1 MMTEVTVK
9 EKSKTFVEALEEI
22 EKCILAGLGYS
33 RLNEDLKRLTGWLLT
48 DCQTALVKFK
58 EHAAS
63 RGKPWQGKIL
73 LTADIKEQDGLNWW
87 HEEKVELEPEIR
99 YFVVAG
105 ELCGGVDRKE
115 ILEWLMS
122 KDETCL
128 SKARHQ
134 ITKTF
139 KKEAE
144 EMVLLER
151 VVEFKDN
158 TVSRAIII
166 KNTEFPIPITEAN
179 FYYKPDNG
187 IICHEYIR

>member
-87 HEEKVELEPEIR
+87 HKETVELEPKIR
-99 YFVVAG
+99 YLVVAG
-105 ELCGGVDRKE
+105 KLCGGVDRKE
-115 ILEWLMS
+115 ILEWFMS
-122 KDETCL
+122 QDESRL
-128 SKARHQ
+128 LKVRHQ
-134 ITKTF
+134 ISKTF

-144 EMVLLER
+144 EEMILLER

-158 TVSRAIII
+158 TVSRTIITR
-166 KNTEFPIPITEAN
+166 NTEFPITEAN
-179 FYYKPDNG
+179 FYYKPAKG
-187 IICHEYIR
+187 IIRHEYIG